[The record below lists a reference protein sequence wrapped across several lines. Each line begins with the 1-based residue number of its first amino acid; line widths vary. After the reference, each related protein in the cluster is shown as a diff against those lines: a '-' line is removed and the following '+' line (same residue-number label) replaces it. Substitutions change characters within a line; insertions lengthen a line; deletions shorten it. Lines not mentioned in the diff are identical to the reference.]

1 MENELRKGA
10 IGWGLLATLGVS
22 YVIAGDYSA
31 WNFGLQ
37 HGGGRRRS

>member
-1 MENELRKGA
+1 MANVLRKGA